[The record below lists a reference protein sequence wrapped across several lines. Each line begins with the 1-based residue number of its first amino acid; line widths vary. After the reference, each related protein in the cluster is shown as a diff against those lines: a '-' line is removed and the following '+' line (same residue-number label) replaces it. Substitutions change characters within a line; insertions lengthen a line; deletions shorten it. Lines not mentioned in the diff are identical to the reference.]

1 MDQESKALSVL
12 GPFGIIALCVL
23 IFISLTCCLCFIIH
37 VRFIWTVLC
46 PLHSLLKCCS
56 RCLNKFRL
64 KHRTKPQN
72 FSDLEKRILG
82 SKSAL
87 KVARKTSQSCQLKDF
102 HSISPRIKDFIV
114 DIEAQNRQVIYKK
127 SSGQVSIPG
136 LKDPKD
142 TGIRQTFGLA
152 ETHFVEIHQSQIKDS
167 SIRNS
172 RQRESLVFRE
182 RNTQTECQLDE
193 IRPARSR
200 ANSTGEFDRQPLPR
214 TTLVKKVDRSSSAY

>member
-56 RCLNKFRL
+56 RCANKYRL
-64 KHRTKPQN
+64 KHRPRPQN

-87 KVARKTSQSCQLKDF
+87 KVARKTNQSCQLRDF
-102 HSISPRIKDFIV
+102 HSVSPRIRNFIV
-114 DIEAQNRQVIYKK
+114 DIEAENRQVIYKK

-136 LKDPKD
+136 PKDPED
-142 TGIRQTFGLA
+142 TEVRQTFGVA
-152 ETHFVEIHQSQIKDS
+152 KTHFVEIHQSQIEDS
-167 SIRNS
+167 NIS
-172 RQRESLVFRE
+172 RSGQRKSLVLRE
-182 RNTQTECQLDE
+182 RNTQTDCLLDE
-193 IRPARSR
+193 IQPVRQR
-200 ANSTGEFDRQPLPR
+200 ANSTGEFSRQPLPR
-214 TTLVKKVDRSSSAY
+214 IKLVQGAGRSSSAY

>member
-64 KHRTKPQN
+64 KDRTKPQN

-87 KVARKTSQSCQLKDF
+87 KVARKTSQSCQLRDF
-102 HSISPRIKDFIV
+102 HSVSPRIKDFIV

-127 SSGQVSIPG
+127 KQWPSFSPG
-136 LKDPKD
+136 LEGP
-142 TGIRQTFGLA
+142 
-152 ETHFVEIHQSQIKDS
+152 
-167 SIRNS
+167 
-172 RQRESLVFRE
+172 
-182 RNTQTECQLDE
+182 
-193 IRPARSR
+193 
-200 ANSTGEFDRQPLPR
+200 
-214 TTLVKKVDRSSSAY
+214 

>member
-56 RCLNKFRL
+56 RCANKFRL

-114 DIEAQNRQVIYKK
+114 DIEAQNRQAIYKK
-127 SSGQVSIPG
+127 SSGQVSAPD
-136 LKDPKD
+136 LK
-142 TGIRQTFGLA
+142 RQTFGLA

-167 SIRNS
+167 STRNS
-172 RQRESLVFRE
+172 GQRESLVFRE
-182 RNTQTECQLDE
+182 RKTQTDCQLDE